1 MLPERGSNVKDAP
14 VTRHIDAL
22 GCVHIPEDIRKSLG
36 LRTNDELEF
45 CAADGGILI
54 KKCDEVKNI
63 EDFRDSL
70 AKAKRF
76 VEKAE
81 IWYGHSVT
89 TAEDMGIVCKLID
102 AENLLTYVLS
112 STETFE

>member
-1 MLPERGSNVKDAP
+1 MLPERGSNVKDVP
-14 VTRHIDAL
+14 VTRHIDAV
-22 GCVHIPEDIRKSLG
+22 GRIQIPEDIRKSLSP
-36 LRTNDELEF
+36 RTDDEIEF
-45 CAADGGILI
+45 CSSEDGLLI

-81 IWYGHSVT
+81 IWYGHNT
-89 TAEDMGIVCKLID
+89 TTEDMAIVCKLID
-102 AENLLTYVLS
+102 VENLLTYVLS
-112 STETFE
+112 LTETFE

>member
-1 MLPERGSNVKDAP
+1 MKDTM
-14 VTRHIDAL
+14 VTRHIDAC
-22 GCVHIPEDIRKSLG
+22 GRIHIPEDIRKSLG
-36 LRTNDELEF
+36 LRTNDEIEF
-45 CAADGGILI
+45 CSSGDGLLI

-81 IWYGHSVT
+81 IWYGHT
-89 TAEDMGIVCKLID
+89 TEDRNIVCKLID
-102 AENLLTYVLS
+102 VENLITYVLS
-112 STETFE
+112 LTDTFE

>member
-45 CAADGGILI
+45 CAAEGGILI

-76 VEKAE
+76 VEQAE
-81 IWYGHSVT
+81 IWYGHT
-89 TAEDMGIVCKLID
+89 TEDMNIVCKLID
-102 AENLLTYVLS
+102 VENLITYVLS

>member
-1 MLPERGSNVKDAP
+1 MLPERSSNVKDAP
-14 VTRHIDAL
+14 VTRHIDAT
-22 GCVHIPEDIRKSLG
+22 GRIQIPEDIRKSIG
-36 LRTNDELEF
+36 LRTNDEIEF
-45 CAADGGILI
+45 CAAEDGILI

-70 AKAKRF
+70 AKAKHF

-81 IWYGHSVT
+81 IWYGHAT
-89 TAEDMGIVCKLID
+89 EDMDTVCKLID
-102 AENLLTYVLS
+102 VENLLTYILS

>member
-1 MLPERGSNVKDAP
+1 MLLERGSNVKDAP

-45 CAADGGILI
+45 CAAEGGILI

-70 AKAKRF
+70 AKAKHF

-81 IWYGHSVT
+81 IWYGHAT
-89 TAEDMGIVCKLID
+89 EDMDTVCKLID
-102 AENLLTYVLS
+102 VENLLTYILS
-112 STETFE
+112 LTETFE

>member
-1 MLPERGSNVKDAP
+1 MLPEGGSNVKDAP

-22 GCVHIPEDIRKSLG
+22 GCIHIPEDIRKSLG

-45 CAADGGILI
+45 CAAEGGILI

-70 AKAKRF
+70 VKAKCF

-81 IWYGHSVT
+81 IWYGHNT
-89 TAEDMGIVCKLID
+89 TAEDMDIVCKLID
-102 AENLLTYVLS
+102 VENLLTYVLS
-112 STETFE
+112 LTETFE

>member
-1 MLPERGSNVKDAP
+1 MKDAP

-45 CAADGGILI
+45 CAAEGGILI

-63 EDFRDSL
+63 EGFRDSL
-70 AKAKRF
+70 AKSKHF

-81 IWYGHSVT
+81 IWYGHAT
-89 TAEDMGIVCKLID
+89 EDMDTVCKLID
-102 AENLLTYVLS
+102 VENLLTYILS

>member
-1 MLPERGSNVKDAP
+1 MKDAP

-22 GCVHIPEDIRKSLG
+22 GCIHIPEDIRKSLG
-36 LRTNDELEF
+36 FRTNDEIEF
-45 CAADGGILI
+45 CSSGDGLLI
-54 KKCDEVKNI
+54 KKHDEVKNI

-76 VEKAE
+76 VEQAE
-81 IWYGHSVT
+81 IWYGHT
-89 TAEDMGIVCKLID
+89 TEDMNIVCKLID
-102 AENLLTYVLS
+102 VENLITYVLS